1 MRKIYYQYDPNR
13 RVYRRVFPTLGQ
25 RLLSWLWRFLLSVLL
40 GGIFFIIYW
49 FVISTPQVEDL
60 LVENSRLQSQYR
72 VLSRKVDDALLVLH
86 DIEERDDNLYRV
98 LLEADP
104 VPEVARQAGFNGT
117 NRYAELTEMSNADLV
132 VNTSQKVD
140 MLAKKL
146 YMQTRSFNEVVE
158 LSREQEDKLA
168 CIPAIQP
175 VSNRDLKRTAS
186 GYGYRNDPIYHVRR
200 FHHGMDF
207 ACDTGT
213 PVYATGNG
221 KVVYAKWKSGYGNL
235 VEIDHGY
242 GYKTRYA
249 HLSKILVKEGQ
260 KVVRSE
266 EIAKAGSTGKS
277 TGPHVHY
284 EVWVGKKDVNPI
296 NYYFMDLDADQY
308 EEMISL
314 AENHGKVFD

>member
-1 MRKIYYQYDPNR
+1 MRKIYYQYDPQH
-13 RVYRRVFPTLGQ
+13 RVYRRVYPTFKQ
-25 RLLSWLWRFLLSVLL
+25 RLFSWFRRVLFSVVL
-40 GGIFFIIYW
+40 GGVFFILYR
-49 FVISTPQVEDL
+49 FSISTPQVSDL
-60 LVENSRLQSQYR
+60 LTENTRLQSQYR
-72 VLSRKVDDALLVLH
+72 VLSRKVDEALLVLH

-104 VPEVARQAGFNGT
+104 YPETARQAGFNGT
-117 NRYAELTEMSNADLV
+117 NRYAELTDMANAELV
-132 VNTSQKVD
+132 VNLSQKVD
-140 MLAKKL
+140 MLEKKL
-146 YMQTRSFNEVVE
+146 YMQTRSFDEILE
-158 LSREQEDKLA
+158 LSREQENKLA

-175 VSNRDLKRTAS
+175 VSNKDLKRTAS
-186 GYGYRNDPIYHVRR
+186 GYGYRTDPIYHVST

-221 KVVYAKWKSGYGNL
+221 KVILAKWQSGFGNL
-235 VEIDHGY
+235 IEIDHGY

-249 HLSKILVKEGQ
+249 HLSKMLVKVGQ
-260 KVVRSE
+260 TVVRGE

-284 EVWVGKKDVNPI
+284 EIWIGNKDVNPI
-296 NYYFMDLDADQY
+296 NYYFMDLDAEQY

>member
-25 RLLSWLWRFLLSVLL
+25 RFISWMWRFLFSVLL
-40 GGIFFIIYW
+40 GGVFFIIYW
-49 FVISTPQVEDL
+49 FIISTPQVEDL

-104 VPEVARQAGFNGT
+104 VPEVARK
-117 NRYAELTEMSNADLV
+117 S
-132 VNTSQKVD
+132 D
-140 MLAKKL
+140 MLSRKL

-158 LSREQEDKLA
+158 LSREQENRLA
-168 CIPAIQP
+168 CLPAIQP
-175 VSNRDLKRTAS
+175 VSNKDLKRTAS

-213 PVYATGNG
+213 PVYATANG
-221 KVVYAKWKSGYGNL
+221 KVVYAKWKSGFGNL

-284 EVWVGKKDVNPI
+284 EVWVGNKDVNPI
-296 NYYFMDLDADQY
+296 NYYFMDLDAEQY
-308 EEMISL
+308 EEMVNL